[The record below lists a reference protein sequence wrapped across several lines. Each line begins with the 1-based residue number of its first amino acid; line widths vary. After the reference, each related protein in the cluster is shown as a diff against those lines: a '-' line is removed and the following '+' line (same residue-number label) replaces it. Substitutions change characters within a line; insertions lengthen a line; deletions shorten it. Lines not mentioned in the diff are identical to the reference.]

1 MNHEDPR
8 ITDDTDDTDDALRQR
23 LRALPRELAPPG
35 DGWTRLQAA
44 LPPRPPI
51 VVDLP
56 RTLGHRRSVRR
67 RLRWA
72 WPAGAA
78 LAASLA
84 LYWVVPQTT
93 QPRLPEPGA
102 PSVLQQQASAM
113 SADYQQAIAA
123 LPRVDAPEWRP
134 ALRELDDSADQIH
147 AALAQSPRSRHLLEQ
162 LQRTYALRLE
172 LTRQAATSATGLPS

>member
-1 MNHEDPR
+1 MNHENPR
-8 ITDDTDDTDDALRQR
+8 MTDDTDDALQRR

-35 DGWTRLQAA
+35 DGWARLQAA
-44 LPPRPPI
+44 LPPQPPI
-51 VVDLP
+51 AADPP
-56 RTLGHRRSVRR
+56 RTLGHGRAARR

-72 WPAGAA
+72 LPASAA

-84 LYWVVPQTT
+84 LYWVLPQTM
-93 QPRLPEPGA
+93 QPPASTPDT

-147 AALAQSPRSRHLLEQ
+147 AALAQSPRSRYLLEQ

-172 LTRQAATSATGLPS
+172 LTRQAATSVTGLPS

>member
-1 MNHEDPR
+1 MNDH
-8 ITDDTDDTDDALRQR
+8 DTRMTDDAGQALQQR
-23 LRALPRELAPPG
+23 LRALPRQLPPPA

-44 LPPRPPI
+44 LPPRAPEVACVPRR
-51 VVDLP
+51 VDAG
-56 RTLGHRRSVRR
+56 RTARR

-72 WPAGAA
+72 LPVGAA

-84 LYWVVPQTT
+84 LYWVMPLAIGPPTDAQS
-93 QPRLPEPGA
+93 G

>member
-1 MNHEDPR
+1 MNHETPR
-8 ITDDTDDTDDALRQR
+8 RTDDTDDTDDALQQR
-23 LRALPRELAPPG
+23 LRALPTELAPPS

-51 VVDLP
+51 VATPP
-56 RTLGHRRSVRR
+56 RMLAHGRSARR

-72 WPAGAA
+72 VPAGAA
-78 LAASLA
+78 LAASIA
-84 LYWVVPQTT
+84 LYWMVPLTT
-93 QPRLPEPGA
+93 QLPSQAPAA

>member
-1 MNHEDPR
+1 MCGPMKPCSE
-8 ITDDTDDTDDALRQR
+8 
-23 LRALPRELAPPG
+23 EL
-35 DGWTRLQAA
+35 
-44 LPPRPPI
+44 
-51 VVDLP
+51 
-56 RTLGHRRSVRR
+56 
-67 RLRWA
+67 
-72 WPAGAA
+72 
-78 LAASLA
+78 LAASVA
-84 LYWVVPQTT
+84 LYWVAPMTMQLPSQT
-93 QPRLPEPGA
+93 PAA

-134 ALRELDDSADQIH
+134 ALRELDDSAHQIH